1 MKRSEA
7 SRYARWSATLAL
19 LLALATV
26 AVYVQ
31 HKVLARVQ
39 KREAPPAAPVNV
51 ERQSNGLTFSKVDG
65 DRKIFTVEASKSTE
79 FRDQEAS
86 LLEEVKITIF
96 GQQGDRHDVI
106 RTHSCQ
112 YAKGTGAINCSGAVQ
127 IELETAAQ
135 AELAKKRGAK
145 ETAGPM
151 GHVETRNV
159 TFDQASGA
167 ARTSERVTFKFPEG
181 SGEAIGVEYN
191 SQLGT
196 MKLLRDVKMTL
207 IQSGGPA
214 GTAGQEV
221 HVTGASLDFDRD
233 TRLLHLEGPAHAQT
247 QTAQLDAGEMRLNLD
262 EDFRARKLLA
272 TAGEHGKRPHAVS
285 SAASGP
291 MDLTA
296 NVLTAWF
303 DQDGGLKRLDASG
316 KVEGSRKVGG
326 EDEEFTAANSSV
338 ELWPQISQ
346 PKLISMDG
354 GVILKTNAK
363 TGQIRILE
371 TDKARM
377 EFTEGSD
384 DKPSQP
390 KRAET
395 LAAGTIQWMDA
406 PGNGPAADRP
416 DADKDRATRTKLSAE
431 KFVLDFTGGRATQLA
446 ASGNVQVQRDIPGAP
461 SQITTAKRG
470 VVQLLASGGWSQIEL
485 NENVK
490 FKEGERSG
498 QADHAVAVSAS
509 QITTLSGQAIVRDA
523 STETRAANI
532 IFTQATGDIRAEGGV
547 RSRTFPTRGAT
558 SPVSG
563 RTPQLSGTIPQ
574 ASGTTPQFS
583 SAPANITA
591 EKMEA
596 NAKSGRALYSGHAR
610 LWQGD
615 SVLEADSIELL
626 QKSKQLNAVAK
637 VRSVFPQAAGHDT
650 TGSSATNKSLKKAS
664 LWHIASDTLTYL
676 DLENRA
682 HLDGN
687 VVVQSDV
694 QRMRSDSL
702 DLYFSR
708 ANTAG
713 ASEKG
718 SDNGAGA
725 QQISRAVGTGGVV
738 VDEQTR
744 KATAERAEY
753 TAVDGKFV
761 MSGGTPTL
769 FDGTQGT
776 TTGRQLTFFLADDT
790 IIVDSEKGSRTLTK
804 HQVQK

>member
-1 MKRSEA
+1 MKRSQA
-7 SRYARWSATLAL
+7 ARYARWSASLAL
-19 LLALATV
+19 LLALATL

-31 HKVLARVQ
+31 HKVVARVQ
-39 KREAPPAAPVNV
+39 KRGAPPAAPLNV

-79 FRDQEAS
+79 FRNQQAS

-112 YAKGTGAINCSGAVQ
+112 YAKGNGAINCSGPVQ
-127 IELETAAQ
+127 IDLQTAAE
-135 AELAKKRGAK
+135 AELTKKRGTE
-145 ETAGPM
+145 ETAGPA
-151 GHVETRNV
+151 GHVETRSV
-159 TFDQASGA
+159 TFDQSSGT
-167 ARTSERVTFKFPEG
+167 ARTRERVTFTFPEG
-181 SGEAIGVEYN
+181 SGEAMGVEYN

-207 IQSGGPA
+207 VQSGGPA

-247 QTAQLDAGEMRLNLD
+247 QTAQLDAGEMTLNLD
-262 EDFRARKLLA
+262 EDFRARKLLV
-272 TAGEHGKRPHAVS
+272 TAGERGKRPHAVS

-291 MDLTA
+291 VDLTA

-303 DQDGGLKRLDASG
+303 DQDGGLQRLDASG
-316 KVEGSRKVGG
+316 KVEGSRKSAA

-338 ELWPQISQ
+338 ELWPEISQ
-346 PKLISMDG
+346 PKLINMDG
-354 GVILKTNAK
+354 GVILKTSAQNRQ
-363 TGQIRILE
+363 TPILE
-371 TDKARM
+371 TNKARM

-390 KRAET
+390 KKAET
-395 LAAGTIQWMDA
+395 LTPGTIQWTDA
-406 PGNGPAADRP
+406 QANGQATDGV
-416 DADKDRATRTKLSAE
+416 DAGKDKVTRTKLSAD
-431 KFVLDFTGGRATQLA
+431 KFVLDFTVGRATQLA
-446 ASGNVQVQRDIPGAP
+446 ASGNVQAQRDMPGAP

-470 VVQLLASGGWSQIEL
+470 VAHLLASGGWSQIEL
-485 NENVK
+485 NESVK

-498 QADHAVAVSAS
+498 QADHAVAASVS

-532 IFTQATGDIRAEGGV
+532 IFMQASGDIRAEGGV
-547 RSRTFPTRGAT
+547 RSRTFSPRGVG
-558 SPVSG
+558 S
-563 RTPQLSGTIPQ
+563 Q

-583 SAPANITA
+583 SGPANITA
-591 EKMEA
+591 EKMLA

-615 SVLEADSIELL
+615 SVLESDSIELL
-626 QKSKQLNAVAK
+626 QKSRQLNAVGK

-650 TGSSATNKSLKKAS
+650 IGSSANIKSSKKAS
-664 LWHIASDTLTYL
+664 LWHIASDTLTYM

-682 HLDGN
+682 HLEGN
-687 VVVQSDV
+687 VVVQSEA
-694 QRMRSDSL
+694 QRMRSDLL
-702 DLYFSR
+702 DLYFTH

-713 ASEKG
+713 AAENG
-718 SDNGAGA
+718 SNGAPGATGA
-725 QQISRAVGTGGVV
+725 QQISRAVGTGGGV
-738 VDEQTR
+738 VDEHAW
-744 KATAERAEY
+744 KDTAERAEY
-753 TAVDGKFV
+753 TAADGKFV
-761 MSGGTPTL
+761 MSGGNPTL

>member
-7 SRYARWSATLAL
+7 ARYARWSATLAL

-31 HKVLARVQ
+31 HKVIARVQ
-39 KREAPPAAPVNV
+39 KRGAPPAAPLNV

-79 FRDQEAS
+79 FRNREAS

-96 GQQGDRHDVI
+96 GQQGDRHDII

-112 YAKGTGAINCSGAVQ
+112 YAKSNGAINCSGTVQ
-127 IELETAAQ
+127 IDLQTAAE

-145 ETAGPM
+145 ETTSHV

-159 TFDQASGA
+159 TFDQASGTA
-167 ARTSERVTFKFPEG
+167 HTGERVTFTFPEG
-181 SGEAIGVEYN
+181 SGEAMGVEYN
-191 SQLGT
+191 SRLGT

-207 IQSGGPA
+207 VQSGGPA

-233 TRLLHLEGPAHAQT
+233 TRLLHLEGPAHART
-247 QTAQLDAGEMRLNLD
+247 QTAQLDAGEMTLNLD

-272 TAGEHGKRPHAVS
+272 TAGGHGNRPHAVS

-296 NVLTAWF
+296 NILTAWF
-303 DQDGGLKRLDASG
+303 DQDGRLKRLDAAG
-316 KVEGSRKVGG
+316 KVEGSRKSGA

-338 ELWPQISQ
+338 ELWPEISQ
-346 PKLISMDG
+346 PKLINMDG
-354 GVILKTNAK
+354 DVILKTSTK
-363 TGQIRILE
+363 TGQTRILE

-377 EFTEGSD
+377 EFTEGND

-390 KRAET
+390 NKAET
-395 LAAGTIQWMDA
+395 LAPGTIQWTDA
-406 PGNGPAADRP
+406 QGNGKVGDSP
-416 DADKDRATRTKLSAE
+416 DADKDRATRTKLSAD
-431 KFVLDFTGGRATQLA
+431 KFVLDFTGGKATQLA
-446 ASGNVQVQRDIPGAP
+446 ANGNVQAQRDIPGAP

-470 VVQLLASGGWSQIEL
+470 VTHLLANGGWSQIEL

-509 QITTLSGQAIVRDA
+509 QITTLSGQAMVRDA

-532 IFTQATGDIRAEGGV
+532 IFIQATGDIRAEGGV
-547 RSRTFPTRGAT
+547 RSRTFAARGA
-558 SPVSG
+558 SSQV
-563 RTPQLSGTIPQ
+563 
-574 ASGTTPQFS
+574 SGTTPQFS
-583 SAPANITA
+583 NEPANITA
-591 EKMEA
+591 EKMQA

-626 QKSKQLNAVAK
+626 QKSRQLNATGK
-637 VRSVFPQAAGHDT
+637 VRSVFPQAAGHDVPNSP
-650 TGSSATNKSLKKAS
+650 GTNKPSKKPS
-664 LWHIASDTLTYL
+664 LWHIASETLTYL

-682 HLDGN
+682 HLEGN

-694 QRMRSDSL
+694 QRMRSDLL
-702 DLYFSR
+702 DLYFTR
-708 ANTAG
+708 ANAAG
-713 ASEKG
+713 AAEK
-718 SDNGAGA
+718 SSNGATGA
-725 QQISRAVGTGGVV
+725 QQISRAVGTGRVV

-744 KATAERAEY
+744 KAIAERAEY
-753 TAVDGKFV
+753 TAADGKFV
-761 MSGGTPTL
+761 MSGGNPTL

>member
-31 HKVLARVQ
+31 HKLVARIQ
-39 KREAPPAAPVNV
+39 KRGAPPAAPLNV

-79 FRDQEAS
+79 FRNQEAS
-86 LLEEVKITIF
+86 LLEEVKITVF
-96 GQQGDRHDVI
+96 GQQGDRHDII

-112 YAKGTGAINCSGAVQ
+112 YAKRNGAINCSGTVQ
-127 IELETAAQ
+127 IDLQTAAE
-135 AELAKKRGAK
+135 AELAKKRGAN
-145 ETAGPM
+145 ETTGHV

-159 TFDQASGA
+159 TFDQASGTA
-167 ARTSERVTFKFPEG
+167 HTGERVTFAFPEG
-181 SGEAIGVEYN
+181 SGEAMGVEYN

-207 IQSGGPA
+207 VQSGGPA

-247 QTAQLDAGEMRLNLD
+247 QTAQLDAGEMTLNLD

-272 TAGEHGKRPHAVS
+272 TAGGHGNRPHAVS
-285 SAASGP
+285 SAASGA

-303 DQDGGLKRLDASG
+303 DQDGGLKRLDAAG
-316 KVEGSRKVGG
+316 KVEGSRKTGA
-326 EDEEFTAANSSV
+326 ENEEFTAANSSV
-338 ELWPQISQ
+338 ELWPEISQ
-346 PKLISMDG
+346 PKLINMDG

-390 KRAET
+390 KKAET
-395 LAAGTIQWMDA
+395 LAPGTIQWTDA
-406 PGNGPAADRP
+406 QGNGKAGDSL
-416 DADKDRATRTKLSAE
+416 DADKDRATRTKLSAD
-431 KFVLDFTGGRATQLA
+431 KFVLDFLGGKATQLA
-446 ASGNVQVQRDIPGAP
+446 ANGNVQAQRDIPGAP

-470 VVQLLASGGWSQIEL
+470 VTHLLANGGWSQIEL

-498 QADHAVAVSAS
+498 HADHAVAVSAS
-509 QITTLSGQAIVRDA
+509 QITTLSGQAMVRDA

-532 IFTQATGDIRAEGGV
+532 IFMQASGDIRAEGGV
-547 RSRTFPTRGAT
+547 RSRTFAARGAG
-558 SPVSG
+558 SQV
-563 RTPQLSGTIPQ
+563 
-574 ASGTTPQFS
+574 SGTTPQFS
-583 SAPANITA
+583 SGPANITA
-591 EKMEA
+591 EKMQA
-596 NAKSGRALYSGHAR
+596 NARSGRALYSGHAR
-610 LWQGD
+610 LWQSD

-626 QKSKQLNAVAK
+626 QKSRQLNATGK

-650 TGSSATNKSLKKAS
+650 IGASATNKSSKKAS
-664 LWHIASDTLTYL
+664 LWHIASDTFAYM

-682 HLDGN
+682 HLEGN

-694 QRMRSDSL
+694 QRMRSDLL
-702 DLYFSR
+702 DLYFTR
-708 ANTAG
+708 ANAAG
-713 ASEKG
+713 SAEK
-718 SDNGAGA
+718 SSNGATGA
-725 QQISRAVGTGGVV
+725 QQISRAVGTGRVV

-753 TAVDGKFV
+753 TAADGKFV
-761 MSGGTPTL
+761 MSGGNPTL

-790 IIVDSEKGSRTLTK
+790 IIVDSEKGSRILTK

>member
-31 HKVLARVQ
+31 HKLVARMQ
-39 KREAPPAAPVNV
+39 KRGAPPAAPLNV

-65 DRKIFTVEASKSTE
+65 ERKIFTVEASKSTE
-79 FRDQEAS
+79 FRNQEAS

-112 YAKGTGAINCSGAVQ
+112 YAKRNGAINCSGTVQ
-127 IELETAAQ
+127 IDLQTAAE

-145 ETAGPM
+145 ETTSRV

-159 TFDQASGA
+159 TFDQASGTA
-167 ARTSERVTFKFPEG
+167 HTGERVTFKFPEG
-181 SGEAIGVEYN
+181 SGEAMGVEYN

-207 IQSGGPA
+207 VQSGGPA

-247 QTAQLDAGEMRLNLD
+247 QTAQLDAGEMTLNLD

-272 TAGEHGKRPHAVS
+272 TAGGHGNRPHAVS

-303 DQDGGLKRLDASG
+303 DQDGGLKRLDAAG
-316 KVEGSRKVGG
+316 KVEGSRKTGA
-326 EDEEFTAANSSV
+326 ENEEFTAANSSV
-338 ELWPQISQ
+338 ELWPEISQ
-346 PKLISMDG
+346 PKLINMDG

-390 KRAET
+390 KKAET
-395 LAAGTIQWMDA
+395 LAPGTIQWTDA
-406 PGNGPAADRP
+406 QAAGQV
-416 DADKDRATRTKLSAE
+416 ADGVDTGKDKATRTKLSAD
-431 KFVLDFTGGRATQLA
+431 KFVLDFTGGKATQLA
-446 ASGNVQVQRDIPGAP
+446 ANGNVQAQRDIPGAP

-470 VVQLLASGGWSQIEL
+470 VTHLLANGGWSQIEL

-498 QADHAVAVSAS
+498 HADHAVAVSAS
-509 QITTLSGQAIVRDA
+509 QITTLSGQAMVRDA

-532 IFTQATGDIRAEGGV
+532 IFMQASGDIRAEGGV
-547 RSRTFPTRGAT
+547 RSRTFAARGAG
-558 SPVSG
+558 SQVSG
-563 RTPQLSGTIPQ
+563 TP
-574 ASGTTPQFS
+574 PQFS
-583 SAPANITA
+583 NGPANITA
-591 EKMEA
+591 EKMQA

-626 QKSKQLNAVAK
+626 QKSRQLNATGK

-650 TGSSATNKSLKKAS
+650 IGASATNKSSKKAS
-664 LWHIASDTLTYL
+664 LWHIASDTFAYM

-682 HLDGN
+682 HLEGN

-694 QRMRSDSL
+694 QRMRSDLL
-702 DLYFSR
+702 DLYFTR
-708 ANTAG
+708 ANAAG
-713 ASEKG
+713 SAEK
-718 SDNGAGA
+718 SSNGATGT
-725 QQISRAVGTGGVV
+725 QQISRAVGTGRVV

-753 TAVDGKFV
+753 TAADGKFV
-761 MSGGTPTL
+761 MSGGNPTL

>member
-26 AVYVQ
+26 AVYVK
-31 HKVLARVQ
+31 HKVVARVQ
-39 KREAPPAAPVNV
+39 KRGAPPAAPVNV
-51 ERQSNGLTFSKVDG
+51 ERQSNGLTFSKIDG
-65 DRKIFTVEASKSTE
+65 DRKIFTVEAPKSTE
-79 FRDQEAS
+79 FRNQEAS

-112 YAKGTGAINCSGAVQ
+112 YAKSNGAINCSGTVQ
-127 IELETAAQ
+127 IDLQTAAE

-145 ETAGPM
+145 ETTSHV

-167 ARTSERVTFKFPEG
+167 AHTGERVTFTFPEG
-181 SGEAIGVEYN
+181 SGEAMGVEYN

-207 IQSGGPA
+207 VQSGGPA

-221 HVTGASLDFDRD
+221 HVTGARLDFDRD

-247 QTAQLDAGEMRLNLD
+247 QTAQLDAGEMTLSLD

-272 TAGEHGKRPHAVS
+272 TAGGHGNKPHAVS

-303 DQDGGLKRLDASG
+303 DQDGGLKRLDAAG
-316 KVEGSRKVGG
+316 KVEGSRKAGA

-338 ELWPQISQ
+338 ELWPDISQ
-346 PKLISMDG
+346 PKLVNMDG

-377 EFTEGSD
+377 EFTEGGD

-390 KRAET
+390 KKAET
-395 LAAGTIQWMDA
+395 LAPGTIQWTDA
-406 PGNGPAADRP
+406 QGNGKTGDGL
-416 DADKDRATRTKLSAE
+416 DANKDGATRTKLSAD
-431 KFVLDFTGGRATQLA
+431 KFVLDFTGGKATQLA
-446 ASGNVQVQRDIPGAP
+446 ANGNVQAQRDIPGAP

-470 VVQLLASGGWSQIEL
+470 VTHLLANGGWSQIEL

-509 QITTLSGQAIVRDA
+509 QITTLSGQAMVRDA

-532 IFTQATGDIRAEGGV
+532 IFMQASGDIRAEGGV
-547 RSRTFPTRGAT
+547 RSRTFAARGVG
-558 SPVSG
+558 S
-563 RTPQLSGTIPQ
+563 Q

-583 SAPANITA
+583 SGPANITA
-591 EKMEA
+591 EKMQA

-626 QKSKQLNAVAK
+626 QKSRQLNGTGK

-650 TGSSATNKSLKKAS
+650 IGVAATSKPSKKAS
-664 LWHIASDTLTYL
+664 LWHIASDTFTYM

-682 HLDGN
+682 RLEGN

-694 QRMRSDSL
+694 QRMRSDLL
-702 DLYFSR
+702 DLYFTR
-708 ANTAG
+708 ANAAG
-713 ASEKG
+713 SAEK
-718 SDNGAGA
+718 SSNGATGA
-725 QQISRAVGTGGVV
+725 QQISSAVGTGRVV

-753 TAVDGKFV
+753 TAADGKFV
-761 MSGGTPTL
+761 MSGGNPTL

>member
-1 MKRSEA
+1 
-7 SRYARWSATLAL
+7 
-19 LLALATV
+19 
-26 AVYVQ
+26 
-31 HKVLARVQ
+31 
-39 KREAPPAAPVNV
+39 
-51 ERQSNGLTFSKVDG
+51 
-65 DRKIFTVEASKSTE
+65 
-79 FRDQEAS
+79 
-86 LLEEVKITIF
+86 
-96 GQQGDRHDVI
+96 
-106 RTHSCQ
+106 
-112 YAKGTGAINCSGAVQ
+112 
-127 IELETAAQ
+127 
-135 AELAKKRGAK
+135 
-145 ETAGPM
+145 
-151 GHVETRNV
+151 
-159 TFDQASGA
+159 
-167 ARTSERVTFKFPEG
+167 
-181 SGEAIGVEYN
+181 
-191 SQLGT
+191 
-196 MKLLRDVKMTL
+196 
-207 IQSGGPA
+207 
-214 GTAGQEV
+214 
-221 HVTGASLDFDRD
+221 
-233 TRLLHLEGPAHAQT
+233 
-247 QTAQLDAGEMRLNLD
+247 
-262 EDFRARKLLA
+262 
-272 TAGEHGKRPHAVS
+272 
-285 SAASGP
+285 

-316 KVEGSRKVGG
+316 KVEGSRKAGA

-338 ELWPQISQ
+338 ELWPEISQ
-346 PKLISMDG
+346 PKLINMDG
-354 GVILKTNAK
+354 GVILKTSAK

-371 TDKARM
+371 TNKARM

-390 KRAET
+390 KKAET
-395 LAAGTIQWMDA
+395 LAAGTIQWTDA
-406 PGNGPAADRP
+406 QGNGQAVDSL
-416 DADKDRATRTKLSAE
+416 DADKDKATRTKLSAE

-446 ASGNVQVQRDIPGAP
+446 ASGNVQAQRDIPGAP

-470 VVQLLASGGWSQIEL
+470 VAHLLANGGWSQIEL

-498 QADHAVAVSAS
+498 QADHAVAASAS
-509 QITTLSGQAIVRDA
+509 QITTLSGQAMVRDA

-532 IFTQATGDIRAEGGV
+532 IFMQASGDIRAEGGV
-547 RSRTFPTRGAT
+547 RSRTFSARGAT
-558 SPVSG
+558 SQVSG
-563 RTPQLSGTIPQ
+563 TTSQV
-574 ASGTTPQFS
+574 SGTTPQFS
-583 SAPANITA
+583 SGPANITA
-591 EKMEA
+591 EKMQA

-626 QKSKQLNAVAK
+626 QKSRQLNAVGK
-637 VRSVFPQAAGHDT
+637 VRSVFPQAAGHDM
-650 TGSSATNKSLKKAS
+650 TGSSATNKSLKKPS

-682 HLDGN
+682 HLEGN
-687 VVVQSDV
+687 VVVQSEV
-694 QRMRSDSL
+694 QRMRSDLL
-702 DLYFSR
+702 DLYFTR

-713 ASEKG
+713 VAEKG
-718 SDNGAGA
+718 SNSAATGA

-753 TAVDGKFV
+753 TAADGKFV

>member
-31 HKVLARVQ
+31 HKLIARVQ
-39 KREAPPAAPVNV
+39 KRGAPPAAPLNV

-65 DRKIFTVEASKSTE
+65 DRKVFTVEASKSTE
-79 FRDQEAS
+79 FRNQEAS

-96 GQQGDRHDVI
+96 GQEGDRHDVI

-112 YAKGTGAINCSGAVQ
+112 YAKSNGAIHCSGTVQ
-127 IELETAAQ
+127 IDLQTAAE
-135 AELAKKRGAK
+135 AELAKKRGA
-145 ETAGPM
+145 TGTTGHV

-159 TFDQASGA
+159 TFDQASGTA
-167 ARTSERVTFKFPEG
+167 HTGERVTFTFPEG
-181 SGEAIGVEYN
+181 GGEAMGVEYN

-207 IQSGGPA
+207 VQSGGPV

-233 TRLLHLEGPAHAQT
+233 TRLLLLEGPAHAQT
-247 QTAQLDAGEMRLNLD
+247 QTAQLDAGEMTLNLD

-272 TAGEHGKRPHAVS
+272 TAGGHGNRPHAVS

-303 DQDGGLKRLDASG
+303 DQDGGLQKLDASG
-316 KVEGSRKVGG
+316 EVEGSRKTGA

-338 ELWPQISQ
+338 ELWPEISQ
-346 PKLISMDG
+346 PKLINMDG
-354 GVILKTNAK
+354 SVILKTNAK
-363 TGQIRILE
+363 AGQIRILE
-371 TDKARM
+371 TEKARM
-377 EFTEGSD
+377 EFTKGSD
-384 DKPSQP
+384 DTPSQP
-390 KRAET
+390 KKAET
-395 LAAGTIQWMDA
+395 LAPGTIQWTDA
-406 PGNGPAADRP
+406 QVDGKAGDSL
-416 DADKDRATRTKLSAE
+416 DADKDRATRTKLSADM
-431 KFVLDFTGGRATQLA
+431 FVLDFSGGKATQLGA
-446 ASGNVQVQRDIPGAP
+446 HGNVQAQRDIPGAP

-470 VVQLLASGGWSQIEL
+470 VTHLLANGGWSQIEL

-490 FKEGERSG
+490 FREGERSG
-498 QADHAVAVSAS
+498 QADQAVAVSAS
-509 QITTLSGQAIVRDA
+509 QITTLSGQAMVRDA

-532 IFTQATGDIRAEGGV
+532 IFMQASGDIRAEGGV
-547 RSRTFPTRGAT
+547 RSRTFTARGAG
-558 SPVSG
+558 SQV
-563 RTPQLSGTIPQ
+563 
-574 ASGTTPQFS
+574 SGTTPQFS
-583 SAPANITA
+583 NGPANITA
-591 EKMEA
+591 EKMQA
-596 NAKSGRALYSGHAR
+596 NARSGRALYSGHAR

-626 QKSKQLNAVAK
+626 QKSRQLNATGK

-650 TGSSATNKSLKKAS
+650 ISASATNKSSKKAS
-664 LWHIASDTLTYL
+664 LWHIASDTFTYM

-682 HLDGN
+682 HLEGN

-694 QRMRSDSL
+694 QRMRSDLL
-702 DLYFSR
+702 DLYFTR
-708 ANTAG
+708 ANAAAEKSSNG
-713 ASEKG
+713 AS
-718 SDNGAGA
+718 GA

-753 TAVDGKFV
+753 TAADGKFV
-761 MSGGTPTL
+761 MSGGNPTL
-769 FDGTQGT
+769 FDGSQGT

>member
-31 HKVLARVQ
+31 HKVIARVQ
-39 KREAPPAAPVNV
+39 KKGAPPAAPLNV

-79 FRDQEAS
+79 FRNQEAS

-96 GQQGDRHDVI
+96 GQQGDRHDII

-112 YAKGTGAINCSGAVQ
+112 YAKRNGAINCTGTVQ
-127 IELETAAQ
+127 IDLQTAAE

-145 ETAGPM
+145 ETTSHV

-159 TFDQASGA
+159 TFDQASGTA
-167 ARTSERVTFKFPEG
+167 HTGERVTFTFPEG
-181 SGEAIGVEYN
+181 SGEAMGVEYN

-207 IQSGGPA
+207 VQSGGPA
-214 GTAGQEV
+214 GTAGQQV
-221 HVTGASLDFDRD
+221 HVTGATLDFDRD

-247 QTAQLDAGEMRLNLD
+247 QTAQLDAGEMTLNLD

-272 TAGEHGKRPHAVS
+272 TAGGHGNRPHAVS

-303 DQDGGLKRLDASG
+303 DQDGGLKRLDATG
-316 KVEGSRKVGG
+316 QVEGSRKSGA

-338 ELWPQISQ
+338 ELWPEISQ
-346 PKLISMDG
+346 PKLINMDG

-390 KRAET
+390 KKAET
-395 LAAGTIQWMDA
+395 LAPGTIQWTDA
-406 PGNGPAADRP
+406 QGIGKASDRL
-416 DADKDRATRTKLSAE
+416 DADIDRASRTKLSAD
-431 KFVLDFTGGRATQLA
+431 KFVLDFTDGKATQLA
-446 ASGNVQVQRDIPGAP
+446 ANGNVQAQRDMPGAP

-470 VVQLLASGGWSQIEL
+470 VTHLLANGGWSQIEL

-498 QADHAVAVSAS
+498 QADRAVAVSAS
-509 QITTLSGQAIVRDA
+509 QITTLSGQAMVRDA

-532 IFTQATGDIRAEGGV
+532 IFMQAGGDIRAEGGV
-547 RSRTFPTRGAT
+547 RSRTLTARGAG
-558 SPVSG
+558 S
-563 RTPQLSGTIPQ
+563 Q

-583 SAPANITA
+583 NGPANITA
-591 EKMEA
+591 EKMQA

-626 QKSKQLNAVAK
+626 QKSRQLNATGQ
-637 VRSVFPQAAGHDT
+637 VRSVFPQAAGHDSV
-650 TGSSATNKSLKKAS
+650 GASETNKSSKKAS
-664 LWHIASDTLTYL
+664 LWHIASDTFAYM

-682 HLDGN
+682 HLEGN

-694 QRMRSDSL
+694 RRMRSDLL
-702 DLYFSR
+702 DLYFTR
-708 ANTAG
+708 ANAAG
-713 ASEKG
+713 SAEK
-718 SDNGAGA
+718 SSNGATGA
-725 QQISRAVGTGGVV
+725 QQISRAVGTGRVA

-753 TAVDGKFV
+753 TAADGKFV
-761 MSGGTPTL
+761 MSGGNPTL

>member
-7 SRYARWSATLAL
+7 ARYARWSATLAL
-19 LLALATV
+19 LLAFATV

-31 HKVLARVQ
+31 HKMVARVQ
-39 KREAPPAAPVNV
+39 KRGAPPAAPMNV

-79 FRDQEAS
+79 FRNQEAS

-112 YAKGTGAINCSGAVQ
+112 YAKGNGAINCSGAVQ
-127 IELETAAQ
+127 IELETAAE
-135 AELAKKRGAK
+135 AELAKKGGAK
-145 ETAGPM
+145 EGAGPA

-159 TFDQASGA
+159 TFDQASGT
-167 ARTSERVTFKFPEG
+167 ARTSERVTFRFPEG
-181 SGEAIGVEYN
+181 TGEAIGVEYN

-207 IQSGGPA
+207 IQSSGPA

-272 TAGEHGKRPHAVS
+272 TAGGHGKRPHAVS

-291 MDLTA
+291 MALTA

-303 DQDGGLKRLDASG
+303 NADGGLERLEASG
-316 KVEGSRKVGG
+316 KVAGSRKAGA

-338 ELWPQISQ
+338 ELWPEVSQ
-346 PKLISMDG
+346 PKLINMDG
-354 GVILKTNAK
+354 GVILKTSAK
-363 TGQIRILE
+363 TGQIRLLE
-371 TDKARM
+371 TNKARM

-384 DKPSQP
+384 DKRSQP
-390 KRAET
+390 KKAET
-395 LAAGTIQWMDA
+395 LSAGTIQWMDA
-406 PGNGPAADRP
+406 PGNGQTAGSLDVG
-416 DADKDRATRTKLSAE
+416 KDRATRTKLSAE
-431 KFVLDFTGGRATQLA
+431 KFVLDFTAGRAEQLA
-446 ASGNVQVQRDIPGAP
+446 ATGNVQAQRDIPGAP
-461 SQITTAKRG
+461 SQITMAKRG
-470 VVQLLASGGWSQIEL
+470 VAHLLANGGWSQIEL
-485 NENVK
+485 HENVK

-498 QADHAVAVSAS
+498 QADHAVAVSAT

-532 IFTQATGDIRAEGGV
+532 VFMQATGDIRAEGGV
-547 RSRTFPTRGAT
+547 RSRTFSARGAT
-558 SPVSG
+558 SQVS
-563 RTPQLSGTIPQ
+563 RTTPQ

-583 SAPANITA
+583 GAPANITA
-591 EKMEA
+591 EKMQA

-626 QKSKQLNAVAK
+626 QKSRQLNAVGK
-637 VRSVFPQAAGHDT
+637 VRSVFPQATGHDT
-650 TGSSATNKSLKKAS
+650 TGSSATMRSSKKPS

-682 HLDGN
+682 HLEGN
-687 VVVQSDV
+687 VVVQSDL

-702 DLYFSR
+702 DLYFTH

-713 ASEKG
+713 GTDK
-718 SDNGAGA
+718 GA
-725 QQISRAVGTGGVV
+725 QQISRAVGSGGVV
-738 VDEQTR
+738 VDEQMR

-753 TAVDGKFV
+753 TAADGKFV

-804 HQVQK
+804 HRVQK

>member
-7 SRYARWSATLAL
+7 ARYARWSAGLAL

-31 HKVLARVQ
+31 HKVMARVQ
-39 KREAPPAAPVNV
+39 KRGAPPAAPLNV
-51 ERQSNGLTFSKVDG
+51 ERQSAGLTFSKVDG

-79 FRDQEAS
+79 FRNQEAS
-86 LLEEVKITIF
+86 LLEEVKIIIF

-135 AELAKKRGAK
+135 AQLAKKSGAK
-145 ETAGPM
+145 EAAGPM
-151 GHVETRNV
+151 GHIETRNV
-159 TFDQASGA
+159 TFDQASGT

-181 SGEAIGVEYN
+181 SGEAMGVEYN

-247 QTAQLDAGEMRLNLD
+247 LTAQLDAGEMRLNLD

-272 TAGEHGKRPHAVS
+272 TAGGLGKRPHVAS

-303 DQDGGLKRLDASG
+303 DQDGGLKRLGASG
-316 KVEGSRKVGG
+316 KVEGSRKAGG

-346 PKLISMDG
+346 PKLINMDG
-354 GVILKTNAK
+354 SVILKTSAK
-363 TGQIRILE
+363 TGQIRTLE

-395 LAAGTIQWMDA
+395 LAAGTIQWVDA
-406 PGNGPAADRP
+406 PGNGQEANRP
-416 DADKDRATRTKLSAE
+416 DADKDKPTRTKLSAK

-446 ASGNVQVQRDIPGAP
+446 ASGNAQAQRDIPGAP
-461 SQITTAKRG
+461 PQITTAKRG
-470 VVQLLASGGWSQIEL
+470 VAHLLANGGWSQIEL
-485 NENVK
+485 NDNVK

-498 QADHAVAVSAS
+498 QADHAVAASAS
-509 QITTLSGQAIVRDA
+509 QITTLSGQAVVRDA

-532 IFTQATGDIRAEGGV
+532 IFMQASGNIRAEGGV
-547 RSRTFPTRGAT
+547 RSRTFPVRGAT

-563 RTPQLSGTIPQ
+563 TTLQV
-574 ASGTTPQFS
+574 SGTTPQFS
-583 SAPANITA
+583 SVPANITA
-591 EKMEA
+591 EKMQA

-626 QKSKQLNAVAK
+626 QKSRQLNAVGK
-637 VRSVFPQAAGHDT
+637 VRSVFPQVPGHDT
-650 TGSSATNKSLKKAS
+650 TSLSAANKSVKKLS

-682 HLDGN
+682 HLEGN
-687 VVVQSDV
+687 VVVQSEA
-694 QRMRSDSL
+694 QRMRSDLL
-702 DLYFSR
+702 DLYFTR
-708 ANTAG
+708 ANSGG
-713 ASEKG
+713 AAEKG
-718 SDNGAGA
+718 SNGAPGATGA

-753 TAVDGKFV
+753 TAADGKFV

>member
-7 SRYARWSATLAL
+7 ARYARWSATLAL
-19 LLALATV
+19 LLALATI
-26 AVYVQ
+26 AVYMQ
-31 HKVLARVQ
+31 HKVMARVQ
-39 KREAPPAAPVNV
+39 KRGAPPAAPLNV

-79 FRDQEAS
+79 FRNQEAS

-96 GQQGDRHDVI
+96 GQQGDRHDII

-112 YAKGTGAINCSGAVQ
+112 YAKGNGAINCTGAVQ
-127 IELETAAQ
+127 IDLETAAQ
-135 AELAKKRGAK
+135 AETAKKQGAK
-145 ETAGPM
+145 ETAGPA

-159 TFDQASGA
+159 TFDQASGT
-167 ARTSERVTFKFPEG
+167 ARTSERVTFAFPEG
-181 SGEAIGVEYN
+181 SGEAMGVEYN

-196 MKLLRDVKMTL
+196 MKLLRDVQMTL
-207 IQSGGPA
+207 IDSSGPA
-214 GTAGQEV
+214 GKAGQEV
-221 HVTGASLDFDRD
+221 HVTGASLDFDRN

-247 QTAQLDAGEMRLNLD
+247 QTAQLDAGEMKLNLN
-262 EDFRARKLLA
+262 EDFRAQKLVA
-272 TAGEHGKRPHAVS
+272 TAGVLGKRPHAVS

-291 MDLTA
+291 MELTA

-303 DQDGGLKRLDASG
+303 DHDGGLKRLDASG
-316 KVEGSRKVGG
+316 KVEGSRKAGA

-338 ELWPQISQ
+338 ELWPEISQ
-346 PKLISMDG
+346 PKLINMDG
-354 GVILKTNAK
+354 GVMLKTSAK
-363 TGQIRILE
+363 SGQIRMLQ

-395 LAAGTIQWMDA
+395 LAAGTIQWTDAQGNGQA
-406 PGNGPAADRP
+406 PGGL
-416 DADKDRATRTKLSAE
+416 DAGKDKAPRTKLTAD
-431 KFVLDFTGGRATQLA
+431 KFVLDFTAGSATQLA
-446 ASGNVQVQRDIPGAP
+446 ANGNVQAQRDIPGAP

-470 VVQLLASGGWSQIEL
+470 VAHLLANGGWSQIEL

-498 QADHAVAVSAS
+498 QADHAVAMSAN

-532 IFTQATGDIRAEGGV
+532 VFMQATGDIRAEGGV
-547 RSRTFPTRGAT
+547 RSRTFSARGAT
-558 SPVSG
+558 SQVSEM
-563 RTPQLSGTIPQ
+563 TPQV
-574 ASGTTPQFS
+574 SGTTPQFS
-583 SAPANITA
+583 SGPANITA
-591 EKMEA
+591 EKMQA
-596 NAKSGRALYSGHAR
+596 NAKNGRALYSGHAR

-626 QKSKQLNAVAK
+626 QKSRELNAVGK
-637 VRSVFPQAAGHDT
+637 VRSVFPQAAGHDP
-650 TGSSATNKSLKKAS
+650 TGSPVINRSRKKPS
-664 LWHIASDTLTYL
+664 LWHIASETFAYL

-682 HLDGN
+682 HLEGN
-687 VVVQSDV
+687 VMVQSEA
-694 QRMRSDSL
+694 QRMRSDLL
-702 DLYFSR
+702 DLYFTH
-708 ANTAG
+708 ANAAG
-713 ASEKG
+713 VAEKAS
-718 SDNGAGA
+718 NGAPGATGA

-753 TAVDGKFV
+753 TAADGKFV
-761 MSGGTPTL
+761 MSGGNPTL
-769 FDGTQGT
+769 FDGSQGT
-776 TTGRQLTFFLADDT
+776 TKGRQLTFFLADDT

>member
-31 HKVLARVQ
+31 HKVIARMQ
-39 KREAPPAAPVNV
+39 KRGAPPAPPLNV

-79 FRDQEAS
+79 FRNQEAS

-96 GQQGDRHDVI
+96 GQQGDRHDII
-106 RTHSCQ
+106 RTHSCK
-112 YAKGTGAINCSGAVQ
+112 YGKRNGAINCGGTVQ
-127 IELETAAQ
+127 IDLQTAAD
-135 AELAKKRGAK
+135 AELAEKRGAK
-145 ETAGPM
+145 ETTSHV

-159 TFDQASGA
+159 TFDQASGTA
-167 ARTSERVTFKFPEG
+167 HTGERVTFTFPEG
-181 SGEAIGVEYN
+181 SGEAMGVEYN

-207 IQSGGPA
+207 VQSGGPA
-214 GTAGQEV
+214 GTAGQQV

-247 QTAQLDAGEMRLNLD
+247 QTAQLDAGEMTLNLD

-272 TAGEHGKRPHAVS
+272 TAGGHGNRPHAVS
-285 SAASGP
+285 SAACGP

-303 DQDGGLKRLDASG
+303 DQDGGLKRLDAAG
-316 KVEGSRKVGG
+316 KVEGSRKSGA

-338 ELWPQISQ
+338 ELWPEISQ
-346 PKLISMDG
+346 PKLINMDG
-354 GVILKTNAK
+354 DVILKTNAK

-390 KRAET
+390 KKAET
-395 LAAGTIQWMDA
+395 LAPGTIQWTEAQGIGKAGDSLDA
-406 PGNGPAADRP
+406 NQDQ
-416 DADKDRATRTKLSAE
+416 ATRTKLSAD
-431 KFVLDFTGGRATQLA
+431 KFVLDFTGGKATQLA
-446 ASGNVQVQRDIPGAP
+446 ANGNVQAQRDMPGAP

-470 VVQLLASGGWSQIEL
+470 VTHLLANGGWSQIEL

-509 QITTLSGQAIVRDA
+509 QITTLSGQAMVRDA
-523 STETRAANI
+523 SAETRAANI
-532 IFTQATGDIRAEGGV
+532 IFMQASGDIRAEGGV
-547 RSRTFPTRGAT
+547 RSRTFTGRGAG
-558 SPVSG
+558 SQV
-563 RTPQLSGTIPQ
+563 
-574 ASGTTPQFS
+574 SGTTPQFS
-583 SAPANITA
+583 SGPANITA
-591 EKMEA
+591 EKMQA

-610 LWQGD
+610 LWQSD
-615 SVLEADSIELL
+615 SVLQADSIELL
-626 QKSKQLNAVAK
+626 QKSRQLNATGK
-637 VRSVFPQAAGHDT
+637 VRSVFPQAAGRDT
-650 TGSSATNKSLKKAS
+650 MGASATNKSSKKAS
-664 LWHIASDTLTYL
+664 LWHIASDTFAYM

-682 HLDGN
+682 HLEGD

-694 QRMRSDSL
+694 QRMRSDLL
-702 DLYFSR
+702 DLYFTH
-708 ANTAG
+708 ANAAG
-713 ASEKG
+713 SAEK
-718 SDNGAGA
+718 SPNGATGA
-725 QQISRAVGTGGVV
+725 QQINRAVGTGRVV

-753 TAVDGKFV
+753 TAADGKFV
-761 MSGGTPTL
+761 MSGGNPTL

>member
-7 SRYARWSATLAL
+7 ARYARWSATLAL
-19 LLALATV
+19 LLAFATV
-26 AVYVQ
+26 TVYVQ
-31 HKVLARVQ
+31 HKVMARVQ
-39 KREAPPAAPVNV
+39 KRGAPPAAPLNV

-79 FRDQEAS
+79 FRNQEAS

-112 YAKGTGAINCSGAVQ
+112 YAKGNGSINCTGAVQ
-127 IELETAAQ
+127 IDLETAAQ
-135 AELAKKRGAK
+135 VELANKRGAK
-145 ETAGPM
+145 GAAGAT

-159 TFDQASGA
+159 TFDQASGT
-167 ARTSERVTFKFPEG
+167 ARTSEPVMFTFPEG
-181 SGEAIGVEYN
+181 SGEAMGVEYN

-207 IQSGGPA
+207 VQTGGPA
-214 GTAGQEV
+214 GAAQQV

-233 TRLLHLEGPAHAQT
+233 TRLLHLEGPAHAQS

-262 EDFRARKLLA
+262 QDFRAQKLVA
-272 TAGEHGKRPHAVS
+272 TAGSHSKRPHAVS

-291 MDLTA
+291 MELTA
-296 NVLTAWF
+296 KVLTAWF

-316 KVEGSRKVGG
+316 NVEGSRKTDV
-326 EDEEFTAANSSV
+326 EDEEFNAANTSV

-346 PKLISMDG
+346 PKLINMDG
-354 GVILKTNAK
+354 GVILKTSAK
-363 TGQIRILE
+363 TGQTRMLE

-377 EFTEGSD
+377 EFTRGSGN
-384 DKPSQP
+384 KPSQP

-395 LAAGTIQWMDA
+395 LAAGAIQWTDA
-406 PGNGPAADRP
+406 LGSRQAAGDV
-416 DADKDRATRTKLSAE
+416 DANKDKAPRTKLSAE
-431 KFVLDFTGGRATQLA
+431 KFVLDFRGGRATQLVA
-446 ASGNVQVQRDIPGAP
+446 NGNVKAQRDIPGVP
-461 SQITTAKRG
+461 PQITTAKRG
-470 VVQLLASGGWSQIEL
+470 LAHLLANGGWSQIEL

-498 QADHAVAVSAS
+498 QADRAVAVSAG

-532 IFTQATGDIRAEGGV
+532 IFMQSSGDIRAEGGV
-547 RSRTFPTRGAT
+547 RSRTVSTRGAT
-558 SPVSG
+558 AAVPG
-563 RTPQLSGTIPQ
+563 TPQGPVI
-574 ASGTTPQFS
+574 TTPQFS
-583 SAPANITA
+583 SGPANITA
-591 EKMEA
+591 EKMQA
-596 NAKSGRALYSGHAR
+596 NSKIGRALYGGHAR

-626 QKSKQLNAVAK
+626 QKSRQLNAVGK
-637 VRSVFPQAAGHDT
+637 VRSVFPQAAGHDPV
-650 TGSSATNKSLKKAS
+650 GSSANSKSRKKAS
-664 LWHIASDTLTYL
+664 LWHIASDALTYL

-682 HLDGN
+682 HLEGN
-687 VVVQSDV
+687 VVVQSEV

-702 DLYFSR
+702 DLYFTR
-708 ANTAG
+708 ANAAG
-713 ASEKG
+713 AADSG
-718 SDNGAGA
+718 LNGGTGA

-753 TAVDGKFV
+753 TAADGKFV
-761 MSGGTPTL
+761 MSGGSPTL

-790 IIVDSEKGSRTLTK
+790 IIVDSEKGLRTLTK